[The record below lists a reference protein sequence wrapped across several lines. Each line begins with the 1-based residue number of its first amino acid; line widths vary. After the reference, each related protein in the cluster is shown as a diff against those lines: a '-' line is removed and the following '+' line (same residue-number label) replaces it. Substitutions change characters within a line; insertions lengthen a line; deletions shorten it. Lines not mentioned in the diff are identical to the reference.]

1 MWIGEINV
9 INRLAY
15 TLTNYI
21 RSNSDF
27 ANSDDLEKIN
37 YAIETILNEA
47 FKIII
52 LLTLFSILGKLR
64 YFNFSMIILLSIRIF
79 SGGLH
84 SKTFLGCLLWT
95 TLLFIATSI
104 VAPIIPKISIG
115 IYYLISL
122 FNLSVIITKSP
133 YPNPYRP
140 IKSKKRRQ
148 VLKVLAVFFA
158 IFWTIVLLFFTNDI
172 CYLNC
177 GIFTILLQSL
187 QLLYVKKGVFI

>member
-15 TLTNYI
+15 TLINYI

-27 ANSDDLEKIN
+27 TNSDDLDKIN

-47 FKIII
+47 FKILI
-52 LLTLFSILGKLR
+52 LLILFSALGKLR
-64 YFNFSMIILLSIRIF
+64 YFNFSIIILLSIRIF

-95 TLLFIATSI
+95 TLFFTTTSI
-104 VAPIIPKISIG
+104 VAPIIPKVSIG

-133 YPNPYRP
+133 YPNPNRP

-148 VLKVLAVFFA
+148 VLKILA
-158 IFWTIVLLFFTNDI
+158 IFFTIFWIIALLFFTNDI
-172 CYLNC
+172 SYLNC

-187 QLLYVKKGVFI
+187 QLLYIKKGVFI

>member
-27 ANSDDLEKIN
+27 TNSDDLEKIN

>member
-27 ANSDDLEKIN
+27 TNSDDLDKIN

-47 FKIII
+47 FKILI
-52 LLTLFSILGKLR
+52 LLILFSALGKLR
-64 YFNFSMIILLSIRIF
+64 YFNFSIIILLSIRIF

-95 TLLFIATSI
+95 TLFFTTTSI
-104 VAPIIPKISIG
+104 VAPIIPKVSIG

-133 YPNPYRP
+133 YPNPNRP

-148 VLKVLAVFFA
+148 VLKILA
-158 IFWTIVLLFFTNDI
+158 IFFTIFWIIALLFFTNDI
-172 CYLNC
+172 SYLNC

-187 QLLYVKKGVFI
+187 QLLYIKKGVFI

>member
-1 MWIGEINV
+1 M
-9 INRLAY
+9 INRLAC

-27 ANSDDLEKIN
+27 TNSDDLEKIN

>member
-27 ANSDDLEKIN
+27 TNSDDLEKIN

-52 LLTLFSILGKLR
+52 LLILFSILGKLR

-95 TLLFIATSI
+95 TLFFTATSI

-148 VLKVLAVFFA
+148 VLKILAVFFA
-158 IFWTIVLLFFTNDI
+158 MFWTIVLLFFTNDI